1 MSKTDLNAPFQNRL
15 PSKVAADLPKA
26 SAAIL
31 YAESGLR
38 TGRQI
43 PGGRLFPKST
53 ENEFK
58 QNWAANVL
66 GQLSS
71 RSEVSSEYDL
81 AEELSQIKGEFYDLR
96 SIMES
101 VRREFVRFSE
111 TINKLNTMLDDRLLH
126 QEQELQKTR
135 QKLQQIEDNTS
146 HEKVVVLR
154 PIPMEQAKEEIRKLF
169 SQGRTL
175 YYSDI
180 AEELGLGLEAV
191 VQICH
196 ELKEKQ
202 EIEVVAEDTL

>member
-1 MSKTDLNAPFQNRL
+1 M
-15 PSKVAADLPKA
+15 AADRPKT
-26 SAAIL
+26 AADVL
-31 YAESGLR
+31 FAPPGLS

-43 PGGRLFPKST
+43 PGRRFFPKSIDDKIK
-53 ENEFK
+53 E
-58 QNWAANVL
+58 NWAAYVL

-71 RSEVSSEYDL
+71 HSEVSSEYDL
-81 AEELSQIKGEFYDLR
+81 AEELSRIKGEFYDLR

-111 TINKLNTMLDDRLLH
+111 TINKSNTMLDDRLLH

-135 QKLQQIEDNTS
+135 QKLQQIETNIP

-180 AEELGLGLEAV
+180 AEELGLDLETV
-191 VQICH
+191 VQICQ

-202 EIEVVAEDTL
+202 EVEVVADHTS